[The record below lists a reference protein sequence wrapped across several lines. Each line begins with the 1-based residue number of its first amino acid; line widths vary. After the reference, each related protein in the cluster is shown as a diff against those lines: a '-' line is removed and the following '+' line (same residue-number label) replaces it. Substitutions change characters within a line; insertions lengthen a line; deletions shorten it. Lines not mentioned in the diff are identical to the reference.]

1 MTGNYYDI
9 PFFSKKH
16 SNEIKKILKS
26 KRVGEKITHSIYKLN
41 SELARVNRFLSR
53 LEERERRL
61 YNEIV
66 QSKLRGDEVR
76 AAIYANELA
85 ELRKII
91 GTLTTSKLALEK
103 VLLRLETILHAKD
116 AANAVMQLEPIVLE
130 LSKSMKNIMPEVS
143 MELENIHYSLSDVAH
158 ILSTEALNFTVEA
171 PYVSSEA
178 EKILEEARKAA
189 RKKLKEKF
197 PKP

>member
-1 MTGNYYDI
+1 MSGKHYGV
-9 PFFSKKH
+9 PFFNGGRSGEIEKILRSKK
-16 SNEIKKILKS
+16 
-26 KRVGEKITHSIYKLN
+26 VGEKITHSIYKLN
-41 SELARVNRFLSR
+41 SELARINRFLSR

-61 YNEIV
+61 YNEII
-66 QSKLRGDEVR
+66 QSKLKGDEVR

-143 MELENIHYSLSDVAH
+143 IELENIHYSLSDTAH
-158 ILSTEALNFTVEA
+158 ILSTETLNFTVEA
-171 PYVSSEA
+171 PYVSKEA
-178 EKILEEARKAA
+178 EVILEEARKVA

-197 PKP
+197 SKP